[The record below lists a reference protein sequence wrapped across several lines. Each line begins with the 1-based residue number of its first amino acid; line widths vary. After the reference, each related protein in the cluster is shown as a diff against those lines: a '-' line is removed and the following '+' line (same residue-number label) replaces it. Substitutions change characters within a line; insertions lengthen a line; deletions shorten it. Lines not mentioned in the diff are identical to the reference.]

1 MPAGP
6 GAAIELEGL
15 ERRYGE
21 RVALE
26 GVTVSLEPGQTLVVL
41 GANGAG
47 KTTLLRVL
55 ATLLRPHAGSCRVLG
70 HDLPG
75 AAWEVRGRVGYLGHD
90 PLLYRDLT
98 GRENLRYHASL
109 HGVQRERVAEQ
120 LVAVGLE
127 RRGDEPVR
135 DLSKGTVQ
143 RLAVA
148 RATLHDP
155 DVLLLDE
162 PRANLDPGA
171 EEQLEPLIGR
181 ASGRTRVLVTHDV
194 EGGLAE
200 ADVAIGLRG
209 GSQSF
214 ALPSAELDG
223 ATARGLYA

>member
-1 MPAGP
+1 MAE
-6 GAAIELEGL
+6 AAIELERL

-21 RVALE
+21 RVALSGISARVE
-26 GVTVSLEPGQTLVVL
+26 RGQTLAVL

-70 HDLPG
+70 KELPG
-75 AAWEVRGRVGYLGHD
+75 AAAEVRGRVGYLGHD

-98 GRENLRYHASL
+98 GRENLRYHARL
-109 HGVQRERVAEQ
+109 HGVDAGRVEEQ
-120 LVAVGLE
+120 LAAVGIE
-127 RRGDEPVR
+127 RRGDEPVTE
-135 DLSKGTVQ
+135 LSKGIVQ

-155 DVLLLDE
+155 EVLLLDE

-171 EEQLEPLIGR
+171 AELLEPLIGR
-181 ASGRTRVLVTHDV
+181 GSGRTRLLVTHDV

-200 ADVAIGLRG
+200 ADVALGLRG
-209 GSQSF
+209 ATQAF
-214 ALPSAELDG
+214 ALPAAEVDP
-223 ATARGLYA
+223 ARARGLYA

>member
-1 MPAGP
+1 VAEP
-6 GAAIELEGL
+6 AIELERL

-21 RVALE
+21 RVALS
-26 GVTVSLEPGQTLVVL
+26 GVSARVEAGQTLAVL

-55 ATLLRPHAGSCRVLG
+55 ATLLRPHAGACRVLG
-70 HDLPG
+70 HELPRG
-75 AAWEVRGRVGYLGHD
+75 AAEVRGRVGYLGHD

-109 HGVQRERVAEQ
+109 HGVSAERVDERLA
-120 LVAVGLE
+120 AVGIE
-127 RRGDEPVR
+127 RRGDEPVGE
-135 DLSKGTVQ
+135 LSKGMIQ

-155 DVLLLDE
+155 EVLLLDE

-171 EEQLEPLIGR
+171 AEQLEPLIGR

-200 ADVAIGLRG
+200 ADMALGLRG
-209 GSQSF
+209 AAQAF
-214 ALPSAELDG
+214 ALPAGEVDP
-223 ATARGLYA
+223 ARARELYA